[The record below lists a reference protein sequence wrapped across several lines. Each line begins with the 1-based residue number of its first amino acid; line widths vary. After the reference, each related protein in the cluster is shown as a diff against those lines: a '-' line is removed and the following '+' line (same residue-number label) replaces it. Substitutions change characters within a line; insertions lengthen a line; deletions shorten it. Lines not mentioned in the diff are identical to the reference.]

1 MELNE
6 EIITRL
12 KEEVKAQIIL
22 SNTYHLYLRPLQKL
36 SQPEEVE
43 ISETA
48 VGYVHVFNKRLEKKL
63 QENNIEYKE
72 DEEVANKQID

>member
-12 KEEVKAQIIL
+12 KEEVKAEL
-22 SNTYHLYLRPLQKL
+22 KD
-36 SQPEEVE
+36 E
-43 ISETA
+43 ISEIE

>member
-12 KEEVKAQIIL
+12 KEEVKAEL
-22 SNTYHLYLRPLQKL
+22 KD
-36 SQPEEVE
+36 E

-63 QENNIEYKE
+63 QENTKKMKKLQI
-72 DEEVANKQID
+72 NK

>member
-1 MELNE
+1 MELSE
-6 EIITRL
+6 EIIEKL
-12 KEEVKAQIIL
+12 KDEVKQEL
-22 SNTYHLYLRPLQKL
+22 KD
-36 SQPEEVE
+36 E

>member
-12 KEEVKAQIIL
+12 KEEVKAEL
-22 SNTYHLYLRPLQKL
+22 KD
-36 SQPEEVE
+36 E

>member
-12 KEEVKAQIIL
+12 KEEVKAEL
-22 SNTYHLYLRPLQKL
+22 KD
-36 SQPEEVE
+36 E

-48 VGYVHVFNKRLEKKL
+48 VWYVHVFNKRLEKKL

>member
-12 KEEVKAQIIL
+12 KEEVKAEL
-22 SNTYHLYLRPLQKL
+22 KD
-36 SQPEEVE
+36 E

-48 VGYVHVFNKRLEKKL
+48 VGYVHVFKKRLEKKL